1 MLNFYH
7 SWNMVEAGFMHQ
19 RGNLW
24 LSAVHNQTHK
34 ISNYRSIAYGVYRQS
49 VITLPQDT
57 GKGDQY

>member
-1 MLNFYH
+1 MN
-7 SWNMVEAGFMHQ
+7 Q